1 MKKVAIALTSAVIIL
16 VGCEDSNTNPSAEVP
31 ATSAAVSTADTSMNA
46 ETKANQTA
54 KEALDWQGV
63 YKGDLPCDECA
74 NIKVTLTLMPDG
86 KYTLI
91 QIYDDADNTETTSQ
105 GEITWDDTGSIITL
119 VNAPEPNQYVVGE
132 NMLTKLK
139 FDGEKVDGEMATF
152 TILTKQ
158 E

>member
-16 VGCEDSNTNPSAEVP
+16 VGCEDNKTNTTSAEVK
-31 ATSAAVSTADTSMNA
+31 AASSAVSTTETSA
-46 ETKANQTA
+46 VAGTKADQLA
-54 KEALDWQGV
+54 KDTLDWQGV
-63 YKGDLPCDECA
+63 YKGNLPCDDCE
-74 NIKVTLTLMPDG
+74 NIEVTLTLMPDD
-86 KYTLI
+86 YTLV
-91 QIYDDADNTETTSQ
+91 QIYSDADNTETTSQ
-105 GEITWDDTGSIITL
+105 GAITWDDTGSIITL